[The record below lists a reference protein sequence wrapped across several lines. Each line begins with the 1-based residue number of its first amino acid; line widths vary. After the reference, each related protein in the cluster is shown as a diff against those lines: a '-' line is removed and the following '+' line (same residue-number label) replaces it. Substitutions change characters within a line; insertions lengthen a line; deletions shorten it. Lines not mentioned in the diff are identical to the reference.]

1 MNCHPAELAGEIRD
15 AYKFKKIVI
24 VHSRKGL
31 ASDAMGEKFQE
42 KLKSTCEKLEIELK
56 LGEKVTNLEDVV
68 SNKCKRQTLK
78 LRWVFQ
84 HIVAQMQFS
93 QFCKTPICTSKI
105 DRQWISQIKSKPSP
119 EVSPIKNFVSFD
131 PYFWSLEPKYIVLI
145 VLTG

>member
-78 LRWVFQ
+78 LRWVC
-84 HIVAQMQFS
+84 HHD
-93 QFCKTPICTSKI
+93 T
-105 DRQWISQIKSKPSP
+105 
-119 EVSPIKNFVSFD
+119 
-131 PYFWSLEPKYIVLI
+131 
-145 VLTG
+145 TGRPMYLV